1 MAEIP
6 ANVMAKMAEQTT
18 TKVLV
23 TASAEG
29 RPHAIVC
36 GSIIAPSPDKVV
48 VGEVLMKRASANL
61 QANPKAALLVSAGM
75 ESYEIA
81 LKNPV
86 RIAEGPML
94 DQMNENLAKVHL
106 QARALWVFDVCAVFN
121 ESASPEAGTKIA

>member
-6 ANVMAKMAEQTT
+6 ANVLSKMAEQST

-36 GSIIAPSPDKVV
+36 GSIMAPSADKVI

-61 QANPKAALLVSAGM
+61 QSNPKASVLVSSGM

-86 RIAEGPML
+86 RIAEGPVL
-94 DQMNENLAKVHL
+94 DQMNEGLAKVHL
-106 QARALWVFDVCAVFN
+106 QARAVWMFDVCAVFN
-121 ESASPEAGTKIA
+121 ESATPDAGSKIA